1 MKADSCGLRPGSRGQ
16 GRHAASQWPW
26 QRGQGSLSNH
36 RRSWA
41 RKGAIA
47 TAPEQPHQL
56 ALGGAVVSVCNHA
69 SRAQEREG
77 QVTTEEACRPGKN
90 CAEDQRGHA
99 RKNGAGDLEANTPFD
114 IRCCR
119 FP

>member
-1 MKADSCGLRPGSRGQ
+1 MASDPDPGGKGGTLLPSGRGR
-16 GRHAASQWPW
+16 G
-26 QRGQGSLSNH
+26 GQGSLSNH

-69 SRAQEREG
+69 SRAQGREG